1 MAQETSGVPTRLIRL
16 IMEEWKVQ
24 YGPTFPLY
32 GNETKRHDISGSVR
46 PLLASTEI
54 KHEKILAEKSG
65 VSKRILTRIMNEEV
79 EFVSEELSDRLFTAM
94 DRADVWYNELSDYR

>member
-1 MAQETSGVPTRLIRL
+1 
-16 IMEEWKVQ
+16 
-24 YGPTFPLY
+24 
-32 GNETKRHDISGSVR
+32 
-46 PLLASTEI
+46 
-54 KHEKILAEKSG
+54 LAEKSG